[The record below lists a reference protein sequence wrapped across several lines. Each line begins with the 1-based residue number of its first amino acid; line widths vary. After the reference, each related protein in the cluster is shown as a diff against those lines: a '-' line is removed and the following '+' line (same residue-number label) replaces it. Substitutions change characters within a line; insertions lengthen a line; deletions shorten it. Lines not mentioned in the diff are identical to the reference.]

1 MTQTP
6 RIWIW
11 IAKRYAKS
19 PVKNEIVYQK
29 KLQVTQEYF
38 KPNMKVLEFGCG
50 TGSTAIAHASYVNH
64 ILATDF
70 SENMLEIAREKARLS
85 GIENITFELTTIE
98 NLEAASKSFNAVLG
112 LNILH
117 LVEDKQKIM
126 AKVHELLE
134 PGGFF
139 VSSTPCLANTS
150 IFLRYLLPI
159 ANRLGIAP
167 SVKFFSGEELE
178 TAITQ
183 AGFLIDYR
191 WEPDSTASLFLIAK
205 KPL

>member
-6 RIWIW
+6 RIWNW

-117 LVEDKQKIM
+117 LVK
-126 AKVHELLE
+126 HLH
-134 PGGFF
+134 
-139 VSSTPCLANTS
+139 
-150 IFLRYLLPI
+150 
-159 ANRLGIAP
+159 
-167 SVKFFSGEELE
+167 
-178 TAITQ
+178 
-183 AGFLIDYR
+183 LI
-191 WEPDSTASLFLIAK
+191 L
-205 KPL
+205 